1 MSNVWSMEVVAMASL
16 LFSSL
21 FFVVVLTFIHF
32 VHFASYGT
40 EFMMMDTGM
49 RRNAH
54 QVLGMS

>member
-1 MSNVWSMEVVAMASL
+1 MEVVAMASL